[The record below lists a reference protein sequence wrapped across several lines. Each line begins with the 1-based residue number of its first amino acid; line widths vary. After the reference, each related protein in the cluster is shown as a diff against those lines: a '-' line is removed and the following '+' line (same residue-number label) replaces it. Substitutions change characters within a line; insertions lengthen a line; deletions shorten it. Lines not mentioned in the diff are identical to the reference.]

1 MRDSIWG
8 YIYITFSC
16 SCTQSWFLILYNTD
30 CATLNTADSD
40 TLVSFGYTHN
50 RSVAESCNTFF
61 IFWGTPFLFSITLL
75 MYMPT
80 NSVQVFSF
88 STSSQ
93 YLPFIFLVRVTWTS
107 WFQFSFLQWLMMLK
121 KFSYICWPF
130 CTYYFVKKKSVEVH
144 CPFSSNLFS
153 YWVFFFPNLSYSGYQ
168 PLSGWRF
175 ANTFSI

>member
-8 YIYITFSC
+8 YIYHISC

-50 RSVAESCNTFF
+50 RSVAESCNTFLF
-61 IFWGTPFLFSITLL
+61 FEELPFCFPSL
-75 MYMPT
+75 YMPT
-80 NSVQVFSF
+80 NSMQVFSF

-130 CTYYFVKKKSVEVH
+130 CTYYFVKK
-144 CPFSSNLFS
+144 NLLRSIAHFQAI
-153 YWVFFFPNLSYSGYQ
+153 YFLTEFFFPNLSYSGYQ

>member
-1 MRDSIWG
+1 MCYIEHGRLWHTGFIW
-8 YIYITFSC
+8 IY
-16 SCTQSWFLILYNTD
+16 TQSFCCWVMQY
-30 CATLNTADSD
+30 
-40 TLVSFGYTHN
+40 
-50 RSVAESCNTFF
+50 FF

-130 CTYYFVKKKSVEVH
+130 CTYYFVKK
-144 CPFSSNLFS
+144 NLLRSIAHFQAICFLTE
-153 YWVFFFPNLSYSGYQ
+153 FFFPNLSYSGYQ